1 MTGRHLPKLLAKQR
15 ARSMSDRRLL
25 VRLTDLSA
33 ESRQRCTY
41 DTRATDFW
49 WRVRRHHTWVGQN
62 QNLRASSTFFTTRRL
77 QIRGQGT
84 PLSISSKLF
93 TGASI
98 RSGSFLLYL
107 ETGRRHLPLVLTWIC
122 LQVGFKACK
131 SEWSLTVSDNP
142 GCALCRRRGLGLNL
156 KRPCT
161 TCVSRR
167 AVAQASPVTS
177 EHTWRISANCLTAEF
192 LQVRIPC

>member
-15 ARSMSDRRLL
+15 ARSMSDRCLP
-25 VRLTDLSA
+25 VRLTDSSA
-33 ESRQRCTY
+33 ESRHRCTY
-41 DTRATDFW
+41 DTRATDFR
-49 WRVRRHHTWVGQN
+49 WRVRRHHTWVGRN
-62 QNLRASSTFFTTRRL
+62 QNLRASSTFFATRRL

-84 PLSISSKLF
+84 PLSISSKMF

-98 RSGSFLLYL
+98 RSGSFLLPGDWRASS
-107 ETGRRHLPLVLTWIC
+107 TPRPHLSFP
-122 LQVGFKACK
+122 
-131 SEWSLTVSDNP
+131 VSDNP
-142 GCALCRRRGLGLNL
+142 GCAPCRRRGLGLNL

-177 EHTWRISANCLTAEF
+177 EHTWRISGNCLTAEF
-192 LQVRIPC
+192 LQVTIPC